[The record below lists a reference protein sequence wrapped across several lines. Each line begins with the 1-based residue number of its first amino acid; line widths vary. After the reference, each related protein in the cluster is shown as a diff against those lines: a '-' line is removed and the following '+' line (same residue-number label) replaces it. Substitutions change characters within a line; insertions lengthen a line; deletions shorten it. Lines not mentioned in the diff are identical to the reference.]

1 MLTILKRA
9 GDWGVNA
16 LLPHIILSPVTWAFV
31 ISVGAGVIAML
42 RSELIIILAVGT
54 FCLLLSI
61 CSILTIL
68 TGNAYLLR
76 VISPKYKLV
85 LRKTDPIV
93 GYNNEQFT
101 FCPRLKV
108 QNLGNFPIE
117 IDYSELEWSVN
128 GYSGFEK
135 IDNHKRLII
144 QPKTIEILEG
154 PTYLVQEPP
163 DDKSVILLQ
172 TDINAVIRYG
182 RLSQLKFVHIV
193 NYRLS
198 CVYKATVDLLVWLDQ
213 IHVKRLA

>member
-9 GDWGVNA
+9 FDWGVNA
-16 LLPHIILSPVTWAFV
+16 LLPHIILSPVIWAFV

-42 RSELIIILAVGT
+42 RSELILILAIGT
-54 FCLLLSI
+54 FGSLVSI

-68 TGNAYLLR
+68 IGNAYLLR

-85 LRKTDPIV
+85 IRKADPIV

-108 QNLGNFPIE
+108 QNLGSFPIE

-135 IDNHKRLII
+135 IDNYKRLII

-154 PTYLVQEPP
+154 PTYLVRKPP
-163 DDKSVILLQ
+163 DEKSVMVLH
-172 TDINAVIRYG
+172 TDINANIRYG
-182 RLSQLKFVHIV
+182 RLSQLKFVHDV

-198 CVYKATVDLLVWLDQ
+198 CSYTATVDLLVRLHQ
-213 IHVKRLA
+213 THVKRLA